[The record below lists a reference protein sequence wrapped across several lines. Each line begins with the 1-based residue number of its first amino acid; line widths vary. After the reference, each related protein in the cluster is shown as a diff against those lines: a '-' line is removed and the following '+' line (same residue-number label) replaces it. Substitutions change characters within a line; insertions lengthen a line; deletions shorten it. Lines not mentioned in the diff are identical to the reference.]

1 MVKTSAL
8 VSLLDVHKPAGKAE
22 LPAMERLE
30 DQVKKAL
37 AKRLKL
43 ARKEAGFR
51 FANEFSRV
59 LNIEEHTYRSWER
72 GTHMPDVYTLTRI
85 CKLLNVEPNDLLP
98 LAIKKRSSSESSGGE
113 SKAA

>member
-8 VSLLDVHKPAGKAE
+8 VRLLDVHKSAGKAE

-98 LAIKKRSSSESSGGE
+98 LALKKRSASENSGNE

>member
-72 GTHMPDVYTLTRI
+72 ETHMPDVYTLTRI

-98 LAIKKRSSSESSGGE
+98 SAIKKRSSSESSGGE

>member
-1 MVKTSAL
+1 
-8 VSLLDVHKPAGKAE
+8 
-22 LPAMERLE
+22 MERLE

-51 FANEFSRV
+51 FVNEFSRV

-98 LAIKKRSSSESSGGE
+98 LAIKKDHPARVRVGNQRPRETIYGPIGSGGCLMPL
-113 SKAA
+113 KKRAR